1 MLSGCP
7 AAAPPPSRLF
17 HKTPSSYDNR
27 AGSLPAGKLRL
38 TIQSA
43 PPRAVCGFPHGWS
56 VKNKVSPITPH
67 KRCSYSQEMITSQ
80 LCWHFHGHGNM
91 SANKREGDQWDLQLS
106 ICCLGS
112 PDALVLPLTNQKG
125 GRDYYWLLYC
135 VIVVCSPIT
144 HESVIV
150 RLLFILL

>member
-17 HKTPSSYDNR
+17 HKTPSSYDNQ

-80 LCWHFHGHGNM
+80 LCWQRLSWTWQYVGQQEGGR
-91 SANKREGDQWDLQLS
+91 SVGPAVEYLSPRLPRCPGTPADQPEGREGLL
-106 ICCLGS
+106 
-112 PDALVLPLTNQKG
+112 LVAVLCHSGL
-125 GRDYYWLLYC
+125 
-135 VIVVCSPIT
+135 
-144 HESVIV
+144 
-150 RLLFILL
+150 